1 MLKLDNNA
9 YRGEWDYVV
18 GTHIVFDTSPL
29 PVSIPIPRQYDQQQQ
44 QQQQQ
49 PPEPPGQQQKQQ
61 PHPEHATNSNS
72 NDSCFDPDAER
83 HNMPLARDQSAT
95 SHNNLQTT
103 TTATTTTTGGTDTA
117 LSNTPSSTNAPPL
130 PVSSPDPPMH
140 QASLIHNTTAEA
152 PQQFQPTTVLTSSK
166 PPIDVEVANQPSSQS
181 MSASSSSHPLQ
192 TKGGARYIAHTTKL
206 IRFHRVLLEKRP
218 EFHIKNH
225 VAAATPPRPPP
236 STRSSVSSSTA
247 TSPSSGG
254 DVHSD
259 RADQA
264 GSTSSATDRTAN

>member
-29 PVSIPIPRQYDQQQQ
+29 PVSIPIPRQYDQQ

-103 TTATTTTTGGTDTA
+103 TTATTTGGTDTA